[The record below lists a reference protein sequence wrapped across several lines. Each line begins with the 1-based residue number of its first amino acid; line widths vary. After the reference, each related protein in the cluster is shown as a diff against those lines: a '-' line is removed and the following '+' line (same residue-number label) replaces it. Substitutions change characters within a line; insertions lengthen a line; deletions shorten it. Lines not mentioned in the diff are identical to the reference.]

1 MLTTGWSI
9 RSRMHQPLLS
19 VKHRD
24 DLLTTCTYGDASRL
38 QTTQLLNDVTS
49 AYDYEA
55 AEHALE
61 IRHESLD

>member
-1 MLTTGWSI
+1 
-9 RSRMHQPLLS
+9 MHQPLLS